1 MDWRQPRTG
10 GLALLAAVILL
21 LPLALANNYW
31 YEVAILIG
39 INAIVC
45 VGLNLLIG
53 YAGQISLGHAGFF
66 GLGAYGS
73 AILTARY
80 GWPPPAA
87 LVATTAGVALLAL
100 VVGRPILKL
109 KGHYLAMATLGLGVI
124 ISIVVVTEDR
134 FTGGP
139 DGMSVPAFT
148 LFGFALAGEHVWYW
162 VVGAALLV
170 AVWVAL
176 NLVDSPAG
184 RALRALHGSEVGA
197 QVSGIDATRVKV
209 GIFVI
214 SAVFASLAGSMTAH
228 YSGFVTP
235 GKVGFFHSI
244 ELVTMVVFGG
254 MASTFGAVIGAATLT
269 LLPQLLTVLKE
280 YEMVVFGTV
289 MIATMVFL
297 PRGFLPS
304 LVFELKKKKQK

>member
-1 MDWRQPRTG
+1 MNLRTPRTG
-10 GLALLAAVILL
+10 GLALLAAVILF
-21 LPLALANNYW
+21 LPLALVNNYW
-31 YEVAILIG
+31 YEVAILVG

-73 AILTARY
+73 AVLTARY
-80 GWPPPAA
+80 GWPPAAA
-87 LVATTAGVALLAL
+87 LAATTAGVALLAL
-100 VVGRPILKL
+100 LVGRPILKL

-134 FTGGP
+134 LTGGP

-148 LFGFALAGEHVWYW
+148 LFGLALAGERLWYW
-162 VVGAALLV
+162 IVGGVLLA
-170 AVWVAL
+170 AVWIAL
-176 NLVDSPAG
+176 NLIESPAG

-197 QVSGIDATRVKV
+197 QVSGIDASRAKL

-228 YSGFVTP
+228 YSGFITP

-280 YEMVVFGTV
+280 YEMVVFGAV
-289 MIATMVFL
+289 LIATMVFL

-304 LVFELKKKKQK
+304 LVFILKKKQK